1 MIVLIILIL
10 LLYKN
15 NEGFM
20 TQVECSSFLQNR
32 AWKAR
37 KLNLHTNIVSE
48 YNIKTLNNLPYIDSR
63 QPNNL
68 PNYYTSY
75 DNFSKSLNNLN
86 QTVDGILSK
95 ATSSN
100 IL

>member
-15 NEGFM
+15 NEGFV
-20 TQVECSSFLQNR
+20 TQVECSSFLKNR
-32 AWKAR
+32 DDDAI
-37 KLNLHTNIVSE
+37 NLKSSTNILSE

-68 PNYYTSY
+68 PNYYTNY